1 MSRITILA
9 AAAAVFAFAPAFAQ
23 ESWCTDEHMKEMN
36 QAVAA
41 MKDEA
46 KKKESMMHLKE
57 SKAAAGKNDA
67 AGCLAH
73 MRQAHTA
80 MGM

>member
-1 MSRITILA
+1 MSKIAILTS
-9 AAAAVFAFAPAFAQ
+9 AVVLFAFAPALAQ
-23 ESWCTDEHMKEMN
+23 ESWCTDEHMMEMN
-36 QAVAA
+36 KAVAA
-41 MKDEA
+41 MKDVA
-46 KKKESMMHLKE
+46 KKNEAMMHLKE